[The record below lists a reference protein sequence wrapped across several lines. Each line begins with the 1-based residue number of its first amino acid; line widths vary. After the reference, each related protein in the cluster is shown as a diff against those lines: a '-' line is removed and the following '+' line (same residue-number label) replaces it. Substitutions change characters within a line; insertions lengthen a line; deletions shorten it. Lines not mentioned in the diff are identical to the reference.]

1 MEVKA
6 FLISFEKSLIA
17 NGFSPESARRHT
29 LKVANSLKDTD
40 KHKIH
45 AMTDDSGVVKMARN
59 YATKIK
65 ALTAEHTAVNA
76 ASTNAANDATQK
88 TPATATA
95 VKEDSDDN
103 VENEEDSVAVLKPG
117 KKISKKKERDTKH
130 VTKTAHAVTQKVDA
144 VKHKKVELTESGK
157 KNYHKWLMSK
167 GVFVLAGLI
176 LAYIGVLLVYILI
189 ALLISVLVAFL
200 VAVAAVGCIGTLA
213 GLIYGVITLFSVV
226 PEGIYEIGLAL
237 VIMAVTLAL
246 SIAIYNLAVRVVP
259 ILWKRF
265 SQYLKEKR
273 TDLRNKLND
282 IRTECN
288 SK

>member
-17 NGFSPESARRHT
+17 NEFSPESARRHT

-40 KHKIH
+40 KNKIH

-59 YATKIK
+59 YAAKIK
-65 ALTAEHTAVNA
+65 ALTAEHAAVDI
-76 ASTNAANDATQK
+76 ASTDNSDKAEQRSV
-88 TPATATA
+88 TATA
-95 VKEDSDDN
+95 VKEDGSDGVDN
-103 VENEEDSVAVLKPG
+103 DEDSVTVVKPG
-117 KKISKKKERDTKH
+117 KKLSKKNARDTKH
-130 VTKTAHAVTQKVDA
+130 VTKTAHAVTQKVDT

-167 GVFVLAGLI
+167 GILVLAGLI
-176 LAYIGVLLVYILI
+176 FAYIGVLLVYILI

>member
-1 MEVKA
+1 MHGE
-6 FLISFEKSLIA
+6 
-17 NGFSPESARRHT
+17 
-29 LKVANSLKDTD
+29 
-40 KHKIH
+40 
-45 AMTDDSGVVKMARN
+45 
-59 YATKIK
+59 
-65 ALTAEHTAVNA
+65 
-76 ASTNAANDATQK
+76 
-88 TPATATA
+88 
-95 VKEDSDDN
+95 
-103 VENEEDSVAVLKPG
+103 
-117 KKISKKKERDTKH
+117 
-130 VTKTAHAVTQKVDA
+130 
-144 VKHKKVELTESGK
+144 
-157 KNYHKWLMSK
+157 
-167 GVFVLAGLI
+167 I
-176 LAYIGVLLVYILI
+176 LAAGGSDGDFELI
-189 ALLISVLVAFL
+189 LVAFL